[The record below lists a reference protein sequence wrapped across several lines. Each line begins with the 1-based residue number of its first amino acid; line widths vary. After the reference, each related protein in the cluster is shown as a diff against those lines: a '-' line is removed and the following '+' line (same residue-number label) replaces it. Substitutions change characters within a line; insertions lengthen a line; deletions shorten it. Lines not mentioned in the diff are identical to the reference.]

1 MTTSMARH
9 WRSMTQDSYM
19 KEVFPE
25 PPLTAFKKQAN
36 IKDHIIRAKVAPPK
50 TSYPKRYLRGMK
62 KCGKCTL
69 CPYIKEGR
77 KLKINGAEWNINKQL
92 NCNSYN
98 VIYAI
103 FCLKEKCKQV
113 YIGETKRMLRFR
125 LADHRGYITNG
136 DLTQATGAHFNM
148 PGHSL
153 ADFSATIIEQSKKK
167 NSEYRKE
174 RKHYFIRKFDTF
186 HKGINRQR

>member
-1 MTTSMARH
+1 MGNAHCAHTS
-9 WRSMTQDSYM
+9 
-19 KEVFPE
+19 K
-25 PPLTAFKKQAN
+25 
-36 IKDHIIRAKVAPPK
+36 
-50 TSYPKRYLRGMK
+50 
-62 KCGKCTL
+62 
-69 CPYIKEGR
+69 KEGISR

-98 VIYAI
+98 VVYA
-103 FCLKEKCKQV
+103 KEKCKQV

-136 DLTQATGAHFNM
+136 DVTQATGAHFNM

-174 RKHYFIRKFDTF
+174 REQYFIRKFYTF